1 MARAMRKKTTTCLR
15 ARPMKKAP
23 KIERTYAE
31 KQYKLYRGI
40 RYRKVCTAENDAKIA
55 ELPDGPEKDA
65 LVAANAKH
73 AQVQQD
79 LEYVRAENRSARG
92 KEKISENKHEG
103 TATASSSTGVEGV
116 V

>member
-40 RYRKVCTAENDAKIA
+40 HYRKVCIAENDAKIA
-55 ELPDGPEKDA
+55 ELPDGPEKGA
-65 LVAANAKH
+65 MVAANAKH
-73 AQVQQD
+73 AQVKQD
-79 LEYVRAENRSARG
+79 LEYVRAENQIARG
-92 KEKISENKHEG
+92 KEKISENKYEG
-103 TATASSSTGVEGV
+103 TATASSSIGVEGV
-116 V
+116 A